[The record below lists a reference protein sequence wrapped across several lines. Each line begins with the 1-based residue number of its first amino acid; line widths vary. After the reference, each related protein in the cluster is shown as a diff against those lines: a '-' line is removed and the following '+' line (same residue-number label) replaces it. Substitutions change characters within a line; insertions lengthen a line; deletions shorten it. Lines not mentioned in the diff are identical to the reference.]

1 MPLLYS
7 VSVGRLR
14 TETEIILSCACC
26 WDSHIAGARGS
37 GLSGVFYIVMWTW
50 ESTLV
55 QWLLEKQLRLYF
67 KMLCEMAR
75 VRRIQKALLLLRL
88 NWPGCLAQPSGKTR
102 QMLNFNSPV
111 GSLTILWKW
120 KFSKILFMK
129 MFTSWLILP
138 SFVRVWVFILFLFLV
153 FWNSVSC
160 SKGYQ
165 ESTLKLRLALN
176 FWYYYY
182 LTSGITDKHIGFSGF
197 LKDVFCCFLVLGFCL
212 FLCFSSFFFLSG
224 YLGVISEEFSKP
236 TDALQTL
243 NPAFYLRVFSDDL
256 KIKSE
261 DLDYSH

>member
-26 WDSHIAGARGS
+26 CDSHIAGAGGS

-55 QWLLEKQLRLYF
+55 QWLLETQLRLYF

-88 NWPGCLAQPSGKTR
+88 NWPGCLAQPCGKTR
-102 QMLNFNSPV
+102 QMLNFNSLV

-129 MFTSWLILP
+129 MFTTWLILP
-138 SFVRVWVFILFLFLV
+138 SFVRVWVFIL
-153 FWNSVSC
+153 C
-160 SKGYQ
+160 
-165 ESTLKLRLALN
+165 
-176 FWYYYY
+176 
-182 LTSGITDKHIGFSGF
+182 
-197 LKDVFCCFLVLGFCL
+197 
-212 FLCFSSFFFLSG
+212 FFF
-224 YLGVISEEFSKP
+224 FS
-236 TDALQTL
+236 L
-243 NPAFYLRVFSDDL
+243 L
-256 KIKSE
+256 KQCVM
-261 DLDYSH
+261 